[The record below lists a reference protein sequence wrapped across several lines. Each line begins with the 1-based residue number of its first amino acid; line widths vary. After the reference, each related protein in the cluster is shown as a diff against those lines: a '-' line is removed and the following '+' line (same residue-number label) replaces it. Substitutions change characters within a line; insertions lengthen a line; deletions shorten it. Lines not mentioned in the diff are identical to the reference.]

1 MNRLGGFRRLRGLSL
16 AMVAV
21 PALALGASPDNGHL
35 REVYDQAVE
44 YTSRIDFPP
53 RIGGA
58 GDPIRGQRAFGLSA
72 DGTTIDPSEALFTG
86 VSVIA
91 GPVQGNGRVCATC
104 HRPDPSLH
112 LGLPPAPL
120 SSSVPQDDPL
130 FTGLAADTGPE
141 PLGLPNFD
149 NLALLFHRPNRLNPL
164 FSPDDPLRLV
174 FVWRKTNRLI
184 NTVFT
189 FGLLNDGRMRE
200 LVETTRNAVFTH
212 TQDGDLR
219 FDDLTDPQRLRDIAA
234 FMESQIDPPELADL
248 LDASA
253 PLHDQLVTDPFY
265 TVNTATDLER
275 RGQGVFQK
283 NCMTCHNMPNV
294 FSNRDHVDGPP
305 LNRPPLY
312 GHTFDIGVAERNAL
326 KLEFRRFDPATG
338 TRTPI
343 VLHLANQEGATVDV
357 TVVDDIGAAA
367 ATLRFEDLHRF
378 KVPQLRRIKDLGPY
392 FHDNSAATLEDV
404 VDYFNGDDYNRSID
418 GRRYPIHL
426 GSAERKALLAFLRV
440 L

>member
-1 MNRLGGFRRLRGLSL
+1 MGKLGGLRRQHAVWLAMLTVSAIARADSSDFDRLR
-16 AMVAV
+16 
-21 PALALGASPDNGHL
+21 DI
-35 REVYDQAVE
+35 YDRGVE
-44 YTSRIDFPP
+44 YTSRVEFPP
-53 RIGGA
+53 RVGSA
-58 GDPIRGQRAFGLSA
+58 GDPVAGQRGFGLSA
-72 DGTTIDPSEALFTG
+72 DGKTIDPSEALFTG
-86 VSVIA
+86 VSMIA

-104 HRPDPSLH
+104 HRPDSGLH

-120 SSSVPQDDPL
+120 SSRVLQDDPL

-141 PLGLPNFD
+141 PLGLQNF
-149 NLALLFHRPNRLNPL
+149 NELALLLHRPNRLNPL
-164 FSPDDPLRLV
+164 FAPDDPLRQV

-189 FGLLNDGRMRE
+189 FGILNDGRMRE

-219 FDDLTDPQRLRDIAA
+219 FDDLVDPQRLRDMSA
-234 FMESQIDPPELADL
+234 FMESQIDPPGLADL
-248 LDASA
+248 LDPSA
-253 PLHDQLVTDPFY
+253 ARYGELVRDPFL
-265 TVNTATDLER
+265 TVETTTALQKQ
-275 RGQGVFQK
+275 GQSVFEK
-283 NCMTCHNMPNV
+283 SCMTCHNMPNV

-305 LNRPPLY
+305 DNRAPLY

-343 VLHLANQEGATVDV
+343 VLHLATQQGTAVDL

-367 ATLRFEDLHRF
+367 ATARYEDLHRF
-378 KVPQLRRIKDLGPY
+378 KVPQLRRISELGPY
-392 FHDNSAATLEDV
+392 FHDNSAATLEEV
-404 VDYFNGDDYNRSID
+404 VDYFNGEDYNQSVD
-418 GRRYPIHL
+418 GRRYPVHL
-426 GSAERKALLAFLRV
+426 DHAERKALLAFLHV